1 MLNHTE
7 YRRFLNSDNIYRQEF
22 FYPHGQDKRTTRLN
36 KILREIVLGNLTVD
50 EKLICKFECEVP
62 NQKYNFSISVPNRYN
77 NPEILWEAV
86 YHTLEKVMCW
96 YDLSEIDNFEIK
108 VDDGGFF
115 SKCTYYDLAG
125 WGLVRSSVF
134 GIAPNYSES
143 KKQKISE
150 WVKVKFEKDRI
161 EYQKQMIRGYSLLSE
176 SDETTTIDRPKGIK
190 KVINKIKKY
199 ANFSF

>member
-7 YRRFLNSDNIYRQEF
+7 YRRFLNTDKIYRQEF

-36 KILREIVLGNLTVD
+36 KILREIVLGDLTVD

-62 NQKYNFSISVPNRYN
+62 NQKYNFSVSAPNRYN

-115 SKCTYYDLAG
+115 SKCTYYDLAS
-125 WGLVRSSVF
+125 WGMVRSSIF
-134 GIAPNYSES
+134 GIAPNYSDS

-150 WVKVKFEKDRI
+150 WVKVGRI
-161 EYQKQMIRGYSLLSE
+161 EWKKQMIRGYSLLSE
-176 SDETTTIDRPKGIK
+176 SDETTTIDGPKGIK
-190 KVINKIKKY
+190 RVINKIKKY

>member
-1 MLNHTE
+1 
-7 YRRFLNSDNIYRQEF
+7 
-22 FYPHGQDKRTTRLN
+22 
-36 KILREIVLGNLTVD
+36 
-50 EKLICKFECEVP
+50 
-62 NQKYNFSISVPNRYN
+62 
-77 NPEILWEAV
+77 
-86 YHTLEKVMCW
+86 MCW

-115 SKCTYYDLAG
+115 SKCTYYDLAS
-125 WGLVRSSVF
+125 WGVVRSSVF

-161 EYQKQMIRGYSLLSE
+161 EWQKQMIRGLSLLSE
-176 SDETTTIDRPKGIK
+176 SDETTTIYRPKGVK
-190 KVINKIKKY
+190 RVINKIKKY